1 MEVRGHDMGT
11 PGAFWLWAV
20 VVKRRR
26 RPTKGV
32 KLLSGLLPPLW
43 AAAERRSLGW
53 AEKETPG
60 QAALA
65 P

>member
-1 MEVRGHDMGT
+1 MGT

-26 RPTKGV
+26 RPKKGV
-32 KLLSGLLPPLW
+32 KLLSVLLPLW
-43 AAAERRSLGW
+43 AAAERQSLGW